1 MTNRKKVV
9 HLTTVHHPFDT
20 RIYHKECFSLHK
32 AGYDVSLIAP
42 LENKPRGAKVMTDD
56 GIKLIATTK
65 RKNRLV
71 RMLLSTWETYRLAK
85 REQANYYHFHDP
97 ELLWVGWL
105 LKKKTNNVIYDVHED
120 YLTSISQKEY
130 FAKPIKKIVALL
142 YDKMEA
148 FLIKKMDICLAEKY
162 YQERYP
168 TGQPILNYPVLNE
181 QLLNAQRDDQEPADA
196 VIYTGNV
203 TEVRGSYLHAI
214 LPNLPSK
221 LDIYFYGKCQQ
232 FIADK
237 MKQLAGESKD
247 KLHFTGIDHF
257 VERQE
262 IDKGYLKQNWLAGMA
277 IFPPT
282 DHYKRKEL
290 TKFFEYMTA
299 GIPVVCSNFPT
310 WQAFIDQHECGLTV
324 DPDHPEQWEEAL
336 VYLRSHPEE
345 RKQMIQNGRQAVRN
359 ELNWQVEEKRLLTW
373 YQEIHN
379 HL

>member
-1 MTNRKKVV
+1 M

-20 RIYHKECFSLHK
+20 RIYHKECLSLHK
-32 AGYDVSLIAP
+32 AGYDVSLIVP
-42 LENKPRGAKVMTDD
+42 LENKQQGEKIVTDD
-56 GIKLIATTK
+56 GIELIATTK
-65 RKNRLV
+65 RKKRLV
-71 RMLLSTWETYRLAK
+71 RMLLSTWKTYRLAK

-120 YLTSISQKEY
+120 YHTSILQKEY
-130 FAKPIKKIVALL
+130 FANPIKKIVASL

-181 QLLNAQRDDQEPADA
+181 QLLSAQRDDQDPADA

-232 FIADK
+232 SIADK

-257 VERQE
+257 VERHE
-262 IDKGYLKQNWLAGMA
+262 IDKGYLKHNWLAGMA

-282 DHYKRKEL
+282 AHYQRKEL

-299 GIPVVCSNFPT
+299 GIPIVCSNFPT

-324 DPDHPEQWEEAL
+324 DADHPEQWEEAIN
-336 VYLRSHPEE
+336 YLRNHPEE

-359 ELNWQVEEKRLLTW
+359 ELNWQIEEKKLLTW
-373 YQEIHN
+373 YQEIQ
-379 HL
+379 